1 MTNKKIA
8 WEKFVPNYDTNNL
21 PPIHH
26 ISQHHQQEED
36 EKNTWEEEEEDED
49 ESDNEKHGNLMSLIN
64 MEDFIFGRKIRT
76 PFGEYEIDDDFSPYN
91 MFDCWIGH
99 TNFKISKEDLNIL
112 DNNIDGIGCL
122 KVISPYRFFIGIEKM
137 FTFPAIRIQIQKDL
151 CKNLDI
157 SDDLSNESDVDNILN
172 LMISR
177 INDAIFSIK
186 ESEKWAVF
194 VGKNGE
200 VEAIK
205 NSDFSSDTEYYQ
217 ELSSLKSIKNGNI
230 ITYDST

>member
-1 MTNKKIA
+1 MITRKIA
-8 WEKFVPNYDTNNL
+8 WEKFIPNYESNNISNIPLPRVNKTEEETNEWN
-21 PPIHH
+21 
-26 ISQHHQQEED
+26 EED
-36 EKNTWEEEEEDED
+36 EEDLDED
-49 ESDNEKHGNLMSLIN
+49 DQKPAGIMNLLNIEDLLI
-64 MEDFIFGRKIRT
+64 GRKVTT
-76 PFGEYEIDDDFSPYN
+76 PFGEYEMDDDFSPYN

-99 TNFKISKEDLNIL
+99 TNFKITEEDFNIL
-112 DNNIDGIGCL
+112 DNQIDGIGCL
-122 KVISPYRFFIGIEKM
+122 KVLSPYRFFIGIEKM

-157 SDDLSNESDVDNILN
+157 SDDLSNESDADNVLN
-172 LMISR
+172 LIISR

-194 VGKNGE
+194 VGHNGD

-205 NSDFSSDTEYYQ
+205 NTDYSSDVEYYQ
-217 ELSSLKSIKNGNI
+217 ELSSLKSLKNGSI

>member
-1 MTNKKIA
+1 MTTKKIA
-8 WEKFVPNYDTNNL
+8 WEKFVPNYDANNL
-21 PPIHH
+21 PPIQH
-26 ISQHHQQEED
+26 ISQKNQPDED
-36 EKNTWEEEEEDED
+36 GKNNWEEEEDEEETDD
-49 ESDNEKHGNLMSLIN
+49 EKNMSLMNLFNI
-64 MEDFIFGRKIRT
+64 EDLLVGRKIRT

-99 TNFKISKEDLNIL
+99 TNFKISKEDLHIL
-112 DNNIDGIGCL
+112 DNKIDGIGCL

-137 FTFPAIRIQIQKDL
+137 FTFPAVRIQIQKDL
-151 CKNLDI
+151 CHNLDI
-157 SDDLSNESDVDNILN
+157 SDDLQNESNADNIIN

-177 INDAIFSIK
+177 INDAIFSIR

-194 VGKNGE
+194 VGQNGE

-205 NSDFSSDTEYYQ
+205 NSDYSSDVEYYQ
-217 ELSSLKSIKNGNI
+217 DLSSLKSIKNGNI

>member
-1 MTNKKIA
+1 MITRKIA
-8 WEKFVPNYDTNNL
+8 WEKFVPNYESNNVSNI
-21 PPIHH
+21 PPAIE
-26 ISQHHQQEED
+26 QEHKEEEKTQWED
-36 EKNTWEEEEEDED
+36 IEEEEEEEEQRPHGIMNLFNIED
-49 ESDNEKHGNLMSLIN
+49 LLLGK
-64 MEDFIFGRKIRT
+64 KITT

-99 TNFKISKEDLNIL
+99 TNFKITTQDFNVL
-112 DNNIDGIGCL
+112 DSEIDGIGCL
-122 KVISPYRFFIGIEKM
+122 KILSPYRFFIGIEKM

-151 CKNLDI
+151 CNNLEM
-157 SDDLSNESDVDNILN
+157 SDELINETDADNILN

-177 INDAIFSIK
+177 INDAIFSIR

-194 VGKNGE
+194 VGQNGE

-205 NSDFSSDTEYYQ
+205 NSDYSSDVEYYQ
-217 ELSSLKSIKNGNI
+217 ELSDLKSLKNGNI

>member
-1 MTNKKIA
+1 MTTRKIA
-8 WEKFVPNYDTNNL
+8 WEKFIPNYESNNSEEV
-21 PPIHH
+21 PIQRLH
-26 ISQHHQQEED
+26 D
-36 EKNTWEEEEEDED
+36 KKNSNDNHEWSEEEEEEVEEEHVPNGLMNLLNIED
-49 ESDNEKHGNLMSLIN
+49 LLT
-64 MEDFIFGRKIRT
+64 GRKIKT

-99 TNFKISKEDLNIL
+99 TNFKITLEDFNIL
-112 DNNIDGIGCL
+112 DNKIEGIGCL

-157 SDDLSNESDVDNILN
+157 SDDLENEDNIDNILN
-172 LMISR
+172 IMLSR
-177 INDAIFSIK
+177 INDAIFSIR

-194 VGKNGE
+194 VGQNGD

-205 NSDFSSDTEYYQ
+205 NTDYPSDVEYYQ
-217 ELSSLKSIKNGNI
+217 ELSELKSLKNGNI